1 LVEAF
6 IELSTCRQHGMSMG
20 QIPLTAIQ
28 EYADRHELGDLFVK
42 QILLID
48 REYLEQ
54 QNKGQSNG

>member
-1 LVEAF
+1 M
-6 IELSTCRQHGMSMG
+6 STG

-28 EYADRHELGDLFVK
+28 DYADRHELGDLFVK
-42 QILLID
+42 QILNID